1 MPRKSNSIETG
12 LTNTSKA
19 LKGAL
24 RIKKALKKTAPK
36 KATSKSTDF
45 DFGANTQ
52 QPQTSPYFGK
62 PLRSKIY
69 KLTSL
74 PQIKSRKTIASFA
87 NEIEK
92 KAPQLDKTLKSGQRI
107 AIQIR
112 GTHDGKKF
120 ANKSVKT
127 FGSYQELARF
137 LRGYDKDKKSH
148 TQKSRKD
155 QAALI
160 DSLYIAE
167 FNEYY
172 DTEYERLALV
182 SQYKTAMR
190 RRKRAEKYKAE
201 EKKKE
206 KKIKESEKVI
216 ARERQSKK
224 ELQAKLRQQERAAKQ
239 REKKL
244 LSSIEVMARQ
254 VRDMQRRINKLTK
267 SGKSIKKTA
276 PKKGVKKTNAKTKPT
291 GKKRT
296 TNRGS
301 NKRGKAKR

>member
-36 KATSKSTDF
+36 KTAPKSTDF
-45 DFGANTQ
+45 NFGANAQ
-52 QPQTSPYFGK
+52 QPEPSPYYGK
-62 PLRSKIY
+62 PLRPKIY

-74 PQIKSRKTIASFA
+74 PQIKDRKTIASFA

-92 KAPQLDKTLKSGQRI
+92 KAPQLDKTLKPGQRI

-112 GTHDGKKF
+112 GAHDGKKF
-120 ANKSVKT
+120 TNKSVKT

-137 LRGYDKDKKSH
+137 LRGYEKDKKSH
-148 TQKSRKD
+148 THKSRKD

-206 KKIKESEKVI
+206 HKIKESEKVI

-224 ELQAKLRQQERAAKQ
+224 ELQAKLRQQERTAKQ

-244 LSSIEVMARQ
+244 LSSIEVMAKQ
-254 VRDMQRRINKLTK
+254 VREMQKQINKLTK
-267 SGKSIKKTA
+267 SGKSTKKAA
-276 PKKGVKKTNAKTKPT
+276 PKKGAKKSNAKTKPA
-291 GKKRT
+291 GKKRA
-296 TNRGS
+296 TNS
-301 NKRGKAKR
+301 NKHKSGKAKR